1 MAQPKRRKPGKR
13 NPERTGEPFAGFTEK
28 EKKIIGELY
37 QSIKKI
43 VRKKRR
49 HK

>member
-13 NPERTGEPFAGFTEK
+13 KPEQPADEFAGFTEK
-28 EKKIIGELY
+28 ERKIIAELY

-49 HK
+49 GK